1 MAVISNMAIRRYIR
15 RIFFITVF
23 AIIIVYWIF
32 FSYTE
37 FVTNDIDKLNK
48 AIITIYNEPNL
59 NNPFV
64 IEVREKPDLER
75 LYSIIKNT
83 IQLKVNRYPRHSI
96 VTSVNPKY
104 EIYFFYNNG
113 KVDKFATP
121 ENPQYVYRAFDNSEN
136 GYIMGKNNELLN
148 YVIKLA
154 HKKE

>member
-15 RIFFITVF
+15 RILFILVCIF
-23 AIIIVYWIF
+23 IVYLIF
-32 FSYTE
+32 SPYNK
-37 FVTNDIDKLNK
+37 FVTGDADRLNK
-48 AIITIYNEPNL
+48 AVVTIYNESNL
-59 NNPFV
+59 NNKCV
-64 IEVREKPDLER
+64 IEVRKKPDVKK
-75 LYSIIKNT
+75 LYSIIKKT
-83 IQLKVNRYPRHSI
+83 AQLKIHRYPRHSI